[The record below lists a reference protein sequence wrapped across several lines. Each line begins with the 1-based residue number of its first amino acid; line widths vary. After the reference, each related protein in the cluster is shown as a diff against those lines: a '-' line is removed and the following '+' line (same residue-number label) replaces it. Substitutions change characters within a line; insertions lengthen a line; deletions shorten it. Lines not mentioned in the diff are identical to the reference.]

1 MSQIKCVSFM
11 TLENNK
17 NLVSNYQSA
26 KYSWLKSGGKI
37 DNLFKIYNFS
47 ELSSLFNRK
56 QLKTKS
62 LLVIGNL
69 SNTLIKDE
77 GFKGVGIKLL
87 GDFANVQIYR
97 DYMLVGAAVLDNYLS
112 KFCYQKSITGYE
124 FLYTIPGSI
133 GGNIFM
139 NAGCYNQEIKDKLIS
154 VIFFDTNDK
163 KIYEENI
170 NDLQFDYR
178 KGFQRKNTIILY
190 GKFKV
195 THGNQNYI
203 KNLMQEYSNIRNQTQ
218 PQKVNCCG
226 SIFKNPFNQS
236 AWKLIRTSIDE
247 SFYHGPIKL
256 SKKHSNF
263 FENEPNI
270 SANSIDLFISNIQK
284 RVSDKHKIMLEKEL
298 RIID

>member
-1 MSQIKCVSFM
+1 M
-11 TLENNK
+11 TQENN
-17 NLVSNYQSA
+17 NLFNNYPSA

-37 DNLFKIYNFS
+37 SNLYKIHNQIDLSNLFSDSDVKA
-47 ELSSLFNRK
+47 
-56 QLKTKS
+56 KS

-87 GDFANVQIYR
+87 GDFTKVQINS
-97 DYMLVGAAVLDNYLS
+97 DHMLVGAAVLDNYLS
-112 KFCYQKSITGYE
+112 KFCYQNCISGYE

-154 VIFFDTNDK
+154 VIYFDIPKN
-163 KIYEENI
+163 KICEKNI
-170 NDLQFDYR
+170 RELKFDYR
-178 KGFQRKNTIILY
+178 KGFQKNNTIILY
-190 GKFKV
+190 GKFKIAQCDQD
-195 THGNQNYI
+195 HI
-203 KNLMQEYSNIRNQTQ
+203 KDLMKEYESIRNQTQ

-226 SIFKNPFNQS
+226 SIFKNPENQS
-236 AWKLIRTSIDE
+236 AWKLIKSSIDE
-247 SFYHGPIKL
+247 SFYNGPIKL
-256 SKKHSNF
+256 SKVHSNF

-270 SANSIDLFISNIQK
+270 SANSIDLFISRIQK
-284 RVSDKHKIMLEKEL
+284 KVKEKHKIVLEKEL